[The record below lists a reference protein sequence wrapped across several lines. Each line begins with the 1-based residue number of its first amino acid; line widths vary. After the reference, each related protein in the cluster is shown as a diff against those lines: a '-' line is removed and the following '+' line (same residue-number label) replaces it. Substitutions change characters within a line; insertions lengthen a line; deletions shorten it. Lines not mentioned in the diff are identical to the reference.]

1 MTKNILL
8 CGSLILASLGAQA
21 QCAPDVTA
29 PTAICQDI
37 TVYLDGTGNVTV
49 PATSVDNA
57 STDFCALASVY
68 FAKPIKLVI
77 TAVNSDQVWTS
88 DPDGSNMTVLYN
100 SFIGQTEGPVG
111 IEYEPTNDLIYV
123 PGGNTSEITIA
134 DAFGGGGNATLP
146 NASGMCC
153 EHHDLDIDA
162 ANNRMFF
169 TASGGGLYSGNLDGT
184 GTAVQIYDNSGQ
196 ITGVEYDAINDKVI
210 ICDLGNNEIVSMNP
224 DGTGAV
230 VLYDNADGV
239 SGPRQVALDPAT
251 NRVWW
256 TNRDTDEIYDGT
268 LDGLAAANV
277 TWGGQSGIYGIHFDP
292 ITNGLLWVTFGAN
305 DEVHSGASDG
315 SGVITTLISGSY
327 GGFRDVTIA
336 GSTTPALSLDFDCND
351 VGANN
356 VQLVALDVAGNTDT
370 CSAIVTV
377 LDTISPVANCQDAT
391 VYIDNAG
398 NGSTQENLIFY
409 STVSSGSIW
418 SISPNGGTA
427 SAVVASAGSHAIGLD
442 YDSGNIYWGG
452 GQSYS
457 ISTAD
462 VGVGTGSAIA
472 NSNTGNFNPTHDVA
486 VDAANSRYFYTVS
499 YDGVY
504 VANLN
509 GTGGQTQLA
518 FANSKVTGV
527 AYDPVGDKVYY
538 VDESDEVY
546 SMDANGA
553 NNTLLYD
560 FSDGVSTPRQ
570 IDIDPNNNRLWITNN
585 GSGDIMMGSMDGV
598 STLTSIYSGE
608 SGPFGIDYEPVSDIL
623 YWATQAGDVR
633 KGPADGSGNAETIAS
648 GINGLRGIKAEI
660 GIGAILTDNGS
671 TDNCGNLTITTVPAT
686 FDCTDVGSTVSVTT
700 TVTDESGNSSSCISN
715 VTIADSLGPVID
727 CLGEINA
734 LANAANCG
742 ATVTWIAPTAVDNCA
757 GTITW
762 TSSHN
767 PGDTFPHDTTTV
779 TYTATDASG
788 NSSDC
793 SFDVIVST
801 DLSVTVTQ
809 VDVLCLG
816 DTTGSIDV
824 TPIDGT
830 APYTYDWDIDGLGDF
845 DDTEDLINLGAG
857 DYTGELMDA
866 NGCTTGGTVTI
877 TEPAT
882 AVEITLGLVGYPSC
896 GSSDGTINVSLSGG
910 TAGYTYDWD
919 NDGTGD
925 FDDTEDLTGLAPGNY
940 TLISQDANS
949 CPDTIDI
956 ILTSVGGPFVVDNS
970 TNPSCPGVSD
980 GAIDITVSSGTAP
993 YTYDWDTDGTGDY
1006 DDAEDLTGLAA
1017 GTYTVYVKDAGDC
1030 ISALSVTLS
1039 DPAGMTLT
1047 SSITHEL
1054 AGSDGEID
1062 LTVSGGTSPYTF
1074 DWDNDGTG
1082 DTDDTEDLTGLT
1094 AGTYTVEVA
1103 DANGCTETLVVTVN
1117 SQLSIADADFSYSV
1131 YPNPTNGMVTI
1142 DIEGNPLNAS
1152 INILSLDGKLIQS
1165 TSVNQEK
1172 IKLDLNGL
1180 SKGIYIIELTGND
1193 YKIPTRII
1201 LQ

>member
-1 MTKNILL
+1 MKDRILL
-8 CGSLILASLGAQA
+8 VGGLMLASIGAQA

-29 PTAICQDI
+29 PNAVCQDL
-37 TVYLDGTGNVTV
+37 TVYLDATGNVTV
-49 PATSVDNA
+49 PATAVDNG
-57 STDFCALASVY
+57 SNDLCALGSVY
-68 FAKPIKLVI
+68 FAKPIKLVM
-77 TAVNSDQVWTS
+77 TAVNTDQVWTS
-88 DPDGSNMTVLYN
+88 NLDGSNMTVLYN

-111 IEYEPTNDLIYV
+111 IEYEPTNEQIYV
-123 PGGNTSEITIA
+123 PGGNTSEINTA
-134 DAFGGGGNATLP
+134 DAFGGGGNVTLP

-184 GTAVQIYDNSGQ
+184 GTALQIYDNSGQ
-196 ITGVEYDAINDKVI
+196 ITGVEYDAVNDKVI
-210 ICDLGNNEIVSMNP
+210 ICDLGNEEIVSMNP
-224 DGTGAV
+224 DGTGVV
-230 VLYDNADGV
+230 VLYDNTDGV
-239 SGPRQVALDPAT
+239 SGPRQVAIDPAT
-251 NRVWW
+251 NRIWW
-256 TNRDTDEIYDGT
+256 TNRNTDELMNGS
-268 LDGLAAANV
+268 LDGLAAAGV
-277 TWGGQSGIYGIHFDP
+277 TWGSQSGIYGIHFDP
-292 ITNGLLWVTFGAN
+292 VTDGLLWVTFGAN
-305 DEVHSGASDG
+305 DEVHSSASDG
-315 SGVITTLISGSY
+315 TGVITTLISGSY

-351 VGANN
+351 VGPNT
-356 VQLVALDVAGNTDT
+356 VDLVALDVAGNTDT
-370 CSAIVTV
+370 CSATVTV

-398 NGSTQENLIFY
+398 GGNTQEDLIFY
-409 STVSSGSIW
+409 STVSGGSIW

-427 SAVVASAGSHAIGLD
+427 SSVVASAGSHAIGLD

-452 GQSYS
+452 GQNYS

-462 VGVGTGSAIA
+462 VQVGSGSPIA
-472 NSNTGNFNPTHDVA
+472 NSNNGNFNPTHDVA
-486 VDAANSRYFYTVS
+486 VDAANSRYFFTVS

-518 FANSKVTGV
+518 FANSKITGV
-527 AYDPVGDKVYY
+527 AYDPIGDKVYY
-538 VDESDEVY
+538 VDESEEVY

-560 FSDGVSTPRQ
+560 FSDGVSTPKQ
-570 IDIDPNNNRLWITNN
+570 IDIDPLNNRLWVTNN

-598 STLTSIYSGE
+598 ATLTSIYSGE
-608 SGPFGIDYEPVSDIL
+608 SGPFGIDYEPISGML
-623 YWATQAGDVR
+623 YWGTTAGDLR
-633 KGPADGSGNAETIAS
+633 KAAADGSGTAESIAT
-648 GINGLRGIKAEI
+648 GINGLRGVKAEKSI
-660 GIGAILTDNGS
+660 GTVLTDNGS
-671 TDNCGNLTITTVPAT
+671 TDNCGAVTITTVPST
-686 FDCTDVGSTVSVTT
+686 FDCTDVGTTVSVTT
-700 TVTDESGNSSSCISN
+700 TVTDASGNSSSCVSN
-715 VTIADSLGPVID
+715 VTIADSLAPVIA
-727 CLGEINA
+727 CLGEVNA

-742 ATVTWIAPTAVDNCA
+742 ATVTWIPPTAVDNCA

-816 DTTGSIDV
+816 DTTGSIDI

-877 TEPAT
+877 NEPAS
-882 AVEITLGLVGYPSC
+882 AVELTLDLVGAANC
-896 GSSDGTINVSLSGG
+896 GSSDGTINVSVTGG
-910 TAGYTYDWD
+910 TPGYTYDWD

-925 FDDTEDLTGLAPGNY
+925 FDDAEDLTALAAGNY
-940 TLISQDANS
+940 ELIAHDANN
-949 CPDTIDI
+949 CPDTISV
-956 ILTSVGGPFVVDNS
+956 LVTSVGGPAIAEVSV
-970 TNPSCPGVSD
+970 NPSCPGSSD
-980 GAIDITVSSGTAP
+980 GSIDITPSGGTAP
-993 YTYDWDTDGTGDY
+993 YTFDWDTDGTGDF
-1006 DDAEDLTGLAA
+1006 DDAEDLTALSA
-1017 GTYTVYVKDAGDC
+1017 GTYNLSVMDAGGC
-1030 ISALSVTLS
+1030 ISVLAVTLT
-1039 DPAGMTLT
+1039 DPAGMTLS

-1062 LTVSGGTSPYTF
+1062 LTVTGGASPYTF

-1094 AGTYTVEVA
+1094 AGTYTVEVT

-1117 SQLSIADADFSYSV
+1117 SQLSIENADFSYSV
-1131 YPNPTNGMVTI
+1131 YPNPTNGIVTI

-1172 IKLDLNGL
+1172 VKLDLSGL
-1180 SKGIYIIELTGND
+1180 SKGIYIIELSGND

>member
-88 DPDGSNMTVLYN
+88 DPDGSNMTVLYS
-100 SFIGQTEGPVG
+100 SFIGQSEGPVG
-111 IEYEPTNDLIYV
+111 IEFEPTNEQIYV
-123 PGGNTSEITIA
+123 PGGNEWEIMTA

-184 GTAVQIYDNSGQ
+184 GTALQIYDNSGQ

-239 SGPRQVALDPAT
+239 SGPRQVAIDPAT

-268 LDGLAAANV
+268 LDGLATANV
-277 TWGGQSGIYGIHFDP
+277 TWSGQSGIYGIHFDP

-315 SGVITTLISGSY
+315 SGVVTTLISGSY

-351 VGANN
+351 LGANI
-356 VQLVALDVAGNTDT
+356 VDLVALDVAGNSDT
-370 CSAIVTV
+370 CSATITV
-377 LDTISPVANCQDAT
+377 LDTISPIANCQDGI
-391 VYIDNAG
+391 VEIDQNG
-398 NGSTQENLIFY
+398 NGIIFENLVFY
-409 STVSSGSIW
+409 STVQSGSIS
-418 SISPNGGTA
+418 SITQDGNSPTTVFP
-427 SAVVASAGSHAIGLD
+427 STGSHAIGMD
-442 YDSGNIYWGG
+442 YEAGEIFFGG
-452 GQSYS
+452 GQSQNIKKGDLQS
-457 ISTAD
+457 GLLSNLGNSSTF
-462 VGVGTGSAIA
+462 
-472 NSNTGNFNPTHDVA
+472 NSTHDVA
-486 VDAANSRYFYTVS
+486 VDATNNRYFFTSS

-504 VANLN
+504 AADLN
-509 GTGGQTQLA
+509 GIAPAVQIATSNNA
-518 FANSKVTGV
+518 IRGV
-527 AYDPVGDKVYY
+527 AYDPIGDKVYY
-538 VDESDEVY
+538 VDNSDEVF
-546 SMDANGA
+546 SVNPDGTGG
-553 NNTLLYD
+553 TLIYD
-560 FSDGVSTPRQ
+560 NADGLSDPRQ
-570 IDIDPNNNRLWITNN
+570 IDIDPANNRLWVTNYGN
-585 GSGDIMMGSMDGV
+585 DEILMGSLDGV
-598 STLTSIYSGE
+598 ATLTAIYSGE
-608 SGPFGIDYEPVSDIL
+608 NSPFGIDYEPNSEML
-623 YWATQAGDVR
+623 FWANTSGEVR
-633 KGPADGSGNAETIAS
+633 KALGDGTGTPISIAT
-648 GINGLRGIKAEI
+648 GIGGLRGVLAVN
-660 GIGAILTDNGS
+660 GVGNAITDNGS
-671 TDNCGNLTITTVPAT
+671 TDNCGSLTATTVPAT
-686 FDCTDVGSTVSVTT
+686 FDCSDIGSTIAVTT
-700 TVTDESGNSSSCISN
+700 TFTDESGNSSSCVSN
-715 VTIADSLGPVID
+715 VTVEDNIPPVID
-727 CLGEINA
+727 CLADISVTTNTAGC
-734 LANAANCG
+734 AAIVTWTTPTATDNCG
-742 ATVTWIAPTAVDNCA
+742 AVIMV
-757 GTITW
+757 
-762 TSSHN
+762 SSHN
-767 PGDTFPHDTTTV
+767 SGDTFPLGTTTV
-779 TYTATDASG
+779 TYSATDG
-788 NSSDC
+788 SSNGSVC
-793 SFDVIVST
+793 TFDVIVTS
-801 DLSVTVTQ
+801 DLAVAATQ
-809 VDVLCLG
+809 VDVLCFG
-816 DTTGSIDV
+816 DTTGSIDITV
-824 TPIDGT
+824 TGGT
-830 APYTYDWDIDGLGDF
+830 AP
-845 DDTEDLINLGAG
+845 
-857 DYTGELMDA
+857 
-866 NGCTTGGTVTI
+866 
-877 TEPAT
+877 
-882 AVEITLGLVGYPSC
+882 
-896 GSSDGTINVSLSGG
+896 
-910 TAGYTYDWD
+910 YTYDWD

-925 FDDTEDLTGLAPGNY
+925 FDDTEDLINIGAGTYIGQLMDDNGCTDGGTVTINEPA
-940 TLISQDANS
+940 TAIDA
-949 CPDTIDI
+949 T
-956 ILTSVGGPFVVDNS
+956 ILTQTDVTCGG
-970 TNPSCPGVSD
+970 TD
-980 GAIDITVSSGTAP
+980 GAIDIQTTGGTGAYTFDWDNDGTGDFDDTEDLAGLDIGDFELIVQDANMCPDTVNVTLVNIGAATVTGVSVDPTCNGGADGTIDVTVTGGTAP
-993 YTYDWDTDGTGDY
+993 YTYDWDTDGTGDF
-1006 DDAEDLTGLAA
+1006 DDNEDLIALSA
-1017 GTYTVYVKDAGDC
+1017 GTYNVSVMDAGGC
-1030 ISALSVTLS
+1030 ITLLAVTLT
-1039 DPAGMTLT
+1039 DPAGMTL
-1047 SSITHEL
+1047 SSVITHEL

-1062 LTVSGGTSPYTF
+1062 LTVSGGTSPYTY

-1082 DTDDTEDLTGLT
+1082 DTDDTEDLTGLI